1 MADATQET
9 THGSLNGQDTQ
20 VKGNQRLWFS
30 LGGGGEDILY
40 TVTVTNI
47 KKAYAKQNKLTTAG
61 QILYD
66 NIRNFL

>member
-1 MADATQET
+1 MGHWMDKTHRLKET
-9 THGSLNGQDTQ
+9 KDYDSA
-20 VKGNQRLWFS
+20 W
-30 LGGGGEDILY
+30 GGGEDILY